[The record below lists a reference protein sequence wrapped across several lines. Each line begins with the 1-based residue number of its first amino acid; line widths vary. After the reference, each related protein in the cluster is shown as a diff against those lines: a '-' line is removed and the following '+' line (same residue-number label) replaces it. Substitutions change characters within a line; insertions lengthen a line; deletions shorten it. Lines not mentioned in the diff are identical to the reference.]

1 MPGYVI
7 ADVTVTDPETYA
19 GYRALT
25 PGTIAAFGG
34 RFLVRGGDHE
44 VLEGAWTPGRL
55 VLLEFDCP
63 ARAADWY
70 DSPAYVEARAI
81 RRRASTGSLVLLD
94 GDAPATGAGGH
105 FLIARHGSDGSGPD
119 LEGATTRGGRILVS
133 ARAPE
138 VREGAW
144 PGARVSVLAFAE
156 RAAATAA
163 TAWRESGTGRRAA
176 IEAVLVEG
184 A

>member
-1 MPGYVI
+1 MPGYMI

-55 VLLEFDCP
+55 VLLEFDSP
-63 ARAADWY
+63 ARAAAWY
-70 DSPAYVEARAI
+70 DSPAYVDARAI
-81 RRRASTGSLVLLD
+81 RRRASTGSLVMVQGD
-94 GDAPATGAGGH
+94 GPATGAGGH
-105 FLIARHGSDGSGPD
+105 FLIALHGSDASGPD
-119 LEGATTRGGRILVS
+119 LAGATTRGGRILVS

-138 VREGAW
+138 VKEGAW
-144 PGARVSVLAFAE
+144 PGARVSVLEFDD
-156 RAAATAA
+156 RAAATA
-163 TAWRESGTGRRAA
+163 WHESVDGQGP

>member
-44 VLEGAWTPGRL
+44 VIEGPWVPGRL
-55 VLLEFDCP
+55 VLLEFDSP

-70 DSPAYVEARAI
+70 DSPAYAEARAI
-81 RRRASTGSLVLLD
+81 RQRASTGSLVMVEGSGRVDLI
-94 GDAPATGAGGH
+94 GGTY
-105 FLIARHGSDGSGPD
+105 LIVRHAADGSGPA
-119 LEGATTRGGRILVS
+119 LAGAVADGGRALAV

-138 VREGAW
+138 IKEGVW
-144 PGARVSVLAFAE
+144 SGERVTVIEFDD
-156 RAAATAA
+156 RAAAK
-163 TAWRESGTGRRAA
+163 AWYGSKGDWRAQV
-176 IEAVLVEG
+176 EAVLVEG

>member
-7 ADVTVTDPETYA
+7 ADMTVTDPETYA

-44 VLEGAWTPGRL
+44 VIGGTWTPGRL
-55 VLLEFDCP
+55 VLLEFESP
-63 ARAADWY
+63 ARAAAWY

-81 RRRASTGSLVLLD
+81 RQSASTGNVILLK
-94 GDAPATGAGGH
+94 GSGRAEIAGGIY
-105 FLIARHGSDGSGPD
+105 LIVRHADDGSGPA
-119 LEGATTRGGRILVS
+119 LAGAVADGGRALSV
-133 ARAPE
+133 RQAPE
-138 VREGAW
+138 VKEGTW
-144 PGARVSVLAFAE
+144 SGERLTVIEFDD
-156 RAAATAA
+156 RAAAVR
-163 TAWRESGTGRRAA
+163 WYVSKGDWQVPFD
-176 IEAVLVEG
+176 AVLVEG